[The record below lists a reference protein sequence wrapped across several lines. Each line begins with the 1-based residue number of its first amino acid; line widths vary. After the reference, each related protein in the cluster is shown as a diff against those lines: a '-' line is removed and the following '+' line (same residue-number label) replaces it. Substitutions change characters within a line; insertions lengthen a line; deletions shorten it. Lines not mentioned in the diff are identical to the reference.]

1 MSLTLN
7 IQGLLIPQTFAV
19 LKRLNYNMLLG
30 IDFMQHT
37 QATIDFNS
45 RTVSICDNLVVQPL
59 LSHKLPTNVIRP
71 ISPVHL
77 LPQSE
82 TLLPVRVTGNCNHF
96 HGQYLVEPLSSLP
109 HLGISLARAVVTIS
123 QNRSTCRVLNPTNST
138 ISLSPRTP
146 LATITSI
153 PLNAIS
159 QYKKSTTPVTS
170 PSVDLEQQKKTLQ
183 DLGIEI
189 DASDYNDEQRSQLI
203 TLLYTNRDL
212 FTSDI
217 RQLPGTDL
225 VTHHIDTG
233 DAVPIRQRPFRHSP
247 EARKEIDRQIQ
258 TMLEAGIVQESESP

>member
-1 MSLTLN
+1 
-7 IQGLLIPQTFAV
+7 
-19 LKRLNYNMLLG
+19 
-30 IDFMQHT
+30 
-37 QATIDFNS
+37 
-45 RTVSICDNLVVQPL
+45 
-59 LSHKLPTNVIRP
+59 
-71 ISPVHL
+71 
-77 LPQSE
+77 
-82 TLLPVRVTGNCNHF
+82 
-96 HGQYLVEPLSSLP
+96 VEPLSSLP

-123 QNRSTCRVLNPTNST
+123 QNRSTCHVLNPTSST